1 LPGAPADGRRFLEDD
16 VKKAP
21 GATRDAILAAAATA
35 FAARGFSGASVD
47 SIAKASGFNKAM
59 IYYHFRN
66 KKGLYVEILRDVFRT
81 MGGRAADIAGSDLSP
96 TAKVEAFIDAFDNM
110 AATRPYMPPMMMREM
125 AEGAV
130 HLDSGTLRLMAAIF
144 ESLARIL
151 EEGAATGV
159 FRPAHPVLTYFTLIS
174 PIIFFR
180 ATAPIRAALG
190 KTHVPAVLAIDSAT
204 FVANVKS
211 TAITALTAGT
221 PGPRPSRHRRRR
233 ARANRPGDHA

>member
-1 LPGAPADGRRFLEDD
+1 

-21 GATRDAILAAAATA
+21 GRTRDAILAAAASA
-35 FAARGFSGASVD
+35 FAARGFSGTSVD
-47 SIAKASGFNKAM
+47 TIAAASGFNKAM

-66 KKGLYVEILRDVFRT
+66 KKGLYVEILRSVFRF
-81 MGGRAADIAGSDLSP
+81 MGSRAADIADSDLP
-96 TAKVEAFIDAFDNM
+96 PPAKIEAFIDALDSM
-110 AATRPYMPPMMMREM
+110 AATRPYMPPIMMREM

-144 ESLARIL
+144 NNLRRIL
-151 EEGAATGV
+151 DEGLAKGV

-180 ATAPIRAALG
+180 GAAPIRVALG
-190 KTHVPAVLAIDSAT
+190 KTHLPDVRVVDPAA

-211 TAITALTAGT
+211 TAITVLTAGAT
-221 PGPRPSRHRRRR
+221 GARSPRPPRRRGR
-233 ARANRPGDHA
+233 TNRPGDHA

>member
-1 LPGAPADGRRFLEDD
+1 
-16 VKKAP
+16 VKKVP

-35 FAARGFSGASVD
+35 FAARGFSGTSVD
-47 SIAKASGFNKAM
+47 SIAAASGFNKAM
-59 IYYHFRN
+59 IYYHFRS

-81 MGGRAADIAGSDLSP
+81 MGSRAADIADADLSP
-96 TAKVEAFIDAFDNM
+96 TAKIEAFIDAFDAM
-110 AATRPYMPPMMMREM
+110 ASTRPYMPPIMMREM

-130 HLDSGTLRLMAAIF
+130 HLDSDTLRLMAAIF
-144 ESLARIL
+144 GNLSRIL
-151 EEGAATGV
+151 EEGAAKGV

-190 KTHVPAVLAIDSAT
+190 KTHVPDVRAIDPAT

-211 TAITALTAGT
+211 TAITALTAGAT
-221 PGPRPSRHRRRR
+221 AKARHRTPARRPAPR
-233 ARANRPGDHA
+233 STRHGDHA

>member
-1 LPGAPADGRRFLEDD
+1 VEDT

-21 GATRDAILAAAATA
+21 GRTRDAILAAAATA
-35 FAARGFSGASVD
+35 FAARGFSATSVD
-47 SIAKASGFNKAM
+47 SIAAASGFNKAM

-66 KKGLYVEILRDVFRT
+66 KKGLYVEILRDVFRI
-81 MGGRAADIAGSDLSP
+81 MGGRAADIADSDLPPS
-96 TAKVEAFIDAFDNM
+96 AKIEAFIDALDNM

-144 ESLARIL
+144 GNLARIL
-151 EEGAATGV
+151 DEGAAKGA
-159 FRPAHPVLTYFTLIS
+159 FRPAHPILTYFTLIS

-190 KTHVPAVLAIDSAT
+190 KTYVPDVRAVDSAT
-204 FVANVKS
+204 FVANVKL
-211 TAITALTAGT
+211 TAITALTAGA
-221 PGPRPSRHRRRR
+221 PGPRQSRPRRPRS
-233 ARANRPGDHA
+233 RANRPGDHA